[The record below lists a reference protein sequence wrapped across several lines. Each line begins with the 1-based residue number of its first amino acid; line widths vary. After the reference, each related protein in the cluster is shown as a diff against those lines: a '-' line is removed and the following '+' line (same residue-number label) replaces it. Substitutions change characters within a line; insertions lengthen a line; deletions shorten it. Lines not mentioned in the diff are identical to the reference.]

1 MNENAKLSKQGCAG
15 GKKKQDLYRIKYK
28 THLMG
33 FKVPLHLTLTGDMIE
48 LNDVFYFKTSIS
60 IHANALREKNTLLL
74 KPTNDICFY
83 FSCKIHICGL
93 QRIYLSLKN

>member
-1 MNENAKLSKQGCAG
+1 MKLFEMGS
-15 GKKKQDLYRIKYK
+15 KKKQDLYRIKYK

-60 IHANALREKNTLLL
+60 IHANAIREKNTLLL
-74 KPTNDICFY
+74 IPTNIY
-83 FSCKIHICGL
+83 
-93 QRIYLSLKN
+93 IYLYT

>member
-1 MNENAKLSKQGCAG
+1 MKWG

-60 IHANALREKNTLLL
+60 IHANTLREKNTLLL
-74 KPTNDICFY
+74 IPTNTY
-83 FSCKIHICGL
+83 LLLFSL
-93 QRIYLSLKN
+93 FLRIYMNNLQQLLIS